1 MPDLADVETG
11 LVAAIAAALFQVPL
25 ATEAGTILTTEAGV
39 QLLTDGAAGY
49 LPPTPAAG
57 PNGATVQLY
66 RGWPVSTDL
75 SRAVRAGTSHVSVFP
90 DAAMARNTTRYLPAD
105 AAPASLPP
113 PTLLLRA
120 SGSDVTVN
128 GTPAMGQ
135 VCGLLV
141 AGMGGGGQGSA
152 GGAGG
157 SAAVGFPYR
166 IQPGDTVTSVAA
178 ALAALVPGASAA
190 GAIVTLPTDR
200 VTARVVQDVPLSREV
215 RRQEQVFRVTCWCPT
230 PAARDAVAGA
240 VDAALAPL
248 SRLVLAPGWTV
259 YLRYRGT
266 RVDDAPSQ
274 GGIYRRELT
283 YTIEYPTTPSVV
295 TPSMLFGIVAG
306 VTPNPITV

>member
-39 QLLTDGAAGY
+39 QLLTDGGAGY

-57 PNGATVQLY
+57 PNGGMVQLY

-90 DAAMARNTTRYLPAD
+90 DAAMARNTTRYLPSD
-105 AAPASLPP
+105 AVPTDLPA

-120 SGSDVTVN
+120 SGAAVTVN
-128 GTPAMGQ
+128 GTAEMGQ

-141 AGMGGGGQGSA
+141 DG
-152 GGAGG
+152 
-157 SAAVGFPYR
+157 VGYPYR
-166 IQPGDTVTSVAA
+166 VQVGDGPTSVAA
-178 ALAALVPGASAA
+178 ALAALVPAASAA

-248 SRLVLAPGWTV
+248 SRLVLASGWTV

-274 GGIYRRELT
+274 GGIYRRELA

-306 VTPNPITV
+306 VTPTPITV